1 MPSITLKDE
10 EYRLTSEEVDAI
22 LNSPESK
29 KRQELARQSI
39 IRQLKRKGM
48 LIPENLKKPIV

>member
-29 KRQELARQSI
+29 
-39 IRQLKRKGM
+39 IRQLKRKGIP
-48 LIPENLKKPIV
+48 IPEKLKKPIV